1 MEIKIRRTRNS
12 DTAALSE
19 IIAAAFGELDS
30 NEKENVNLVKK
41 LLTDPTAQP
50 IISLLASA
58 GDQPAGHILFT
69 RVEIDNSRQP
79 VKASIL
85 APLAVHPAN
94 QNRGIGGLL
103 ISEGLTILKK
113 QGFELVFVLGHPDY
127 YSRFGFIPAGLEKF
141 QAPYPIPPKHA
152 GAWMVQELQPGILTN
167 SSGKVVCAAA
177 LDDPRYW

>member
-1 MEIKIRRTRNS
+1 MDIKIRGTRES
-12 DTAALSE
+12 DTAALLE
-19 IIAAAFGELDS
+19 IIAAAFGELGSD
-30 NEKENVNLVKK
+30 EKENVNLVKN
-41 LLTDPTAQP
+41 LLKDPSAQP
-50 IISLLASA
+50 IISLIASV

-85 APLAVHPAN
+85 APLAVHPAH

-103 ISEGLTILKK
+103 ILEGLTRLKK
-113 QGFELVFVLGHPDY
+113 QGGELVFVLGHPDY
-127 YSRFGFIPAGLEKF
+127 YSRFGFMPAGLEKF
-141 QAPYPIPPKHA
+141 QAPFPIPPEHA
-152 GAWMVQELQPGILTN
+152 DAWMVQELQPGVLTN